1 MHLLLTAPTET
12 QDAPES
18 THDEPVVTTFLAVAQ
33 AQADELPPFW
43 D

>member
-1 MHLLLTAPTET
+1 MHLLLAAPTET
-12 QDAPES
+12 LETADES
-18 THDEPVVTTFLAVAQ
+18 RDEPVVTTFLAVAQ

>member
-1 MHLLLTAPTET
+1 MHLLLADPTQT
-12 QDAPES
+12 LDSPDADR
-18 THDEPVVTTFLAVAQ
+18 DEPVVTTFLAVAQ